1 MSAPGAARAKGAVSA
16 KGAAKS
22 GQARSSGVGRAFGAM
37 IDGLPL
43 PAHWIGGGKAR
54 HMLFAVPDPWP
65 GSSVRGAARL
75 AHGIAGAGAGA
86 GRAGDAA
93 PPSVHR
99 FDWLRDVRALGGEE
113 AREHARA
120 AVGAWIERHGNGR
133 LGRPGWEAAALAERI
148 QHWVAQYEFFGKG
161 AGEAFRAAFFGSLAA
176 QAKALARAPAP
187 RDVPTGLAAIKALI
201 AFGAVVPGGK
211 RRFWQGVEAL
221 DGVLAAIGP
230 EGSLAS
236 RNPADQLAALRDL
249 VDIRAVLAAAHCEP
263 PATLFAAIERL
274 GPMLRFLRQADGGLP
289 HFHGGV
295 AETSGLVDAVLTMS
309 GTRGAAPLSAPA
321 SGYER
326 VAAGHGLLLFDGG
339 APPPQGHDRHGH
351 AGSLAFEFG
360 YARARL
366 VVNGGGYRGDEA
378 VWKDAVRLTAAHSTL
393 VLADRNSS
401 KVERGG
407 GLGRLAAATPSVRAE
422 DQGDTMVA
430 GAHDGYVRRFGFVHR
445 RRLFLSRDGDDLRGE
460 DRLDRAPDAR
470 VPRKSIGA
478 AFAVRFHLHPAV
490 EAGAPERDA
499 EGRASVV
506 LAHPAAGIWRLVA
519 EGGDLA
525 VDDSFYLADGEHAE
539 PSRQIVLAG
548 TVPDANGAAVKWA
561 LRKAL

>member
-1 MSAPGAARAKGAVSA
+1 VSA

-22 GQARSSGVGRAFGAM
+22 GPSRSSGLGRALGALV
-37 IDGLPL
+37 DGLPL
-43 PAHWIGGGKAR
+43 PARWVGGGKAR
-54 HMLFAVPDPWP
+54 HMLFAAPDPWP
-65 GSSVRGAARL
+65 GAAARGAARL
-75 AHGIAGAGAGA
+75 ARGISFAGTGK
-86 GRAGDAA
+86 DDA
-93 PPSVHR
+93 PPPALHR
-99 FDWLRDVRALGGEE
+99 FDWLRDLRALGGAE
-113 AREHARA
+113 ARERA
-120 AVGAWIERHGNGR
+120 QGAVGDWIERYGEGR
-133 LGRPGWEAAALAERI
+133 LGATGWDAATLAERV

-161 AGEAFRAAFFGSLAA
+161 ANEAFRAAFFGSLAR

-187 RDVPTGLAAIKALI
+187 RDVPTGLGWVKALI
-201 AFGAVVPGGK
+201 AFGANVPGAK

-221 DGVLAAIGP
+221 DGVIAAIGP
-230 EGSLAS
+230 EGNLPS

-249 VDIRAVLAAAHCEP
+249 VDIRALLAAAHCEP
-263 PATLFAAIERL
+263 PLALFAAIERL
-274 GPMLRFLRQADGGLP
+274 GPMLRYLRQADGGLP

-295 AETSGLVDAVLTMS
+295 AETSGLVDAVLSMS
-309 GTRGAAPLSAPA
+309 GTRGAAPVSAPA

-326 VAAGHGLLLFDGG
+326 VAAGHGLLLFDAG
-339 APPPQGHDRHGH
+339 APPPPGHDRFGH

-360 YARARL
+360 YGRSRL
-366 VVNGGGYRGDEA
+366 VVNGGGYRGDEP
-378 VWKDAVRLTAAHSTL
+378 VWQDAVRLTAAHSTL

-407 GLGRLAAATPSVRAE
+407 GLGRLAAATPAVRAE
-422 DQGDTMVA
+422 DHGDTMVS

-470 VPRKSIGA
+470 VPRKSVGA

-490 EAGAPERDA
+490 EAASPERDA
-499 EGRASVV
+499 EGRAGIV
-506 LAHPAAGIWRLVA
+506 LAHPEAGLWRLVA
-519 EGGDLA
+519 EGGELA

-561 LRKAL
+561 LRKTL